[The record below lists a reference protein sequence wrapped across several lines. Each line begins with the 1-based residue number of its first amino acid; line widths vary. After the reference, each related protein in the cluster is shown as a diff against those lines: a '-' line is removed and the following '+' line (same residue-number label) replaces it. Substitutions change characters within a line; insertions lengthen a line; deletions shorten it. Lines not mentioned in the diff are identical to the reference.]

1 MKNYK
6 ELQSKLINNKNISR
20 DVLISTINE
29 LTESLNLLPYG
40 ALEFDSQLQLES
52 KLIKLIIKNNNLK
65 TKNPH

>member
-6 ELQSKLINNKNISR
+6 ELSSKLINNREVSN

-40 ALEFDSQLQLES
+40 ALEKEGNNGLQSIVL
-52 KLIKLIIKNNNLK
+52 KLIIKNNKIN
-65 TKNPH
+65 NN